1 MAMDLQEIA
10 RHIDEHQQQGREMDK
25 VTLSYPSLKVEDAY
39 KIQRICMEEAAS
51 RGDSLIGWK
60 MGLTSAAKQKMVGVE
75 EPIYG
80 RLTSSM
86 EMNSSVLSMEGL
98 IHPKVEPELAFILKK
113 DLKGENIRPRDVW
126 MATDC
131 VLPAIEVID
140 SRYRNFSFT
149 LEDVV
154 ADNASS
160 TKFLLGDQAFS
171 PYEKAWDKMGVSI
184 LKNGEV
190 QHEGVGSDVLGH
202 PVRSVAELVN
212 MLHKEDLGLKAGMVV
227 LTGGFTEAVN
237 VEEGDE
243 ILVDYEGLGTLSM
256 SLSK

>member
-1 MAMDLQEIA
+1 MDLREIA
-10 RHIDEHQQQGREMDK
+10 RHIDEHQQQGKEMDK
-25 VTLSYPSLKVEDAY
+25 VTLSNPSLNVEDAY
-39 KIQRICMEEAAS
+39 QIQRMCIEEAEN
-51 RGDSLIGWK
+51 RGNKVIGWK
-60 MGLTSAAKQKMVGVE
+60 MGLTSVAKQKMVGVD

-80 RLTSSM
+80 RLTSEM
-86 EMNSSVLSMEGL
+86 EMDTSSLSMEGL

-113 DLKGENIRPRDVW
+113 DLKGDHIKPRDVW
-126 MATDC
+126 MATEC

-160 TKFLLGDQAFS
+160 TKFLLGDQAYS
-171 PYEKAWDKMGVSI
+171 PYEKSWDQMGVTI
-184 LKNGEV
+184 IKNGEV

-212 MLHKEDLGLKAGMVV
+212 MLHKEDIGLKAGMVV
-227 LTGGFTEAVN
+227 LAGGFTEAVN

-243 ILVDYEGLGTLSM
+243 VVVHYEGLCNLSM
-256 SLSK
+256 SITK